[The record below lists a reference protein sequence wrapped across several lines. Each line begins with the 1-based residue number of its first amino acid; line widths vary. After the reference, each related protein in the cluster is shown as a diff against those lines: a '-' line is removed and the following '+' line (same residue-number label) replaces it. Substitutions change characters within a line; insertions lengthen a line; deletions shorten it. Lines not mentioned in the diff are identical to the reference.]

1 MVNALKVSKQT
12 YFNKLLIMRWK
23 RKTATGSVLHLAHI
37 YHLFILLSPW
47 SEPQIIS
54 QDQETDE

>member
-1 MVNALKVSKQT
+1 
-12 YFNKLLIMRWK
+12 MRWK

-47 SEPQIIS
+47 SEPQMFS